1 MDGEEIFVKVSAII
15 LLIIITVL
23 TIGAYQWI
31 KREIQFNNL
40 KHFEIEAT
48 LLNFNFKQST
58 QNTHIAPIINSKG
71 GMSTAFYTTGH
82 PEKYLT
88 IWDCG
93 KYGRIISED
102 KTVFKYA
109 QPKSILFVKELGN
122 EIRIVGIKHD

>member
-1 MDGEEIFVKVSAII
+1 MDWEEFFFAMFWIVGIIFFA
-15 LLIIITVL
+15 LL
-23 TIGAYQWI
+23 TIGIYQI
-31 KREIQFNNL
+31 VRKEIQFSNL
-40 KHFEIEAT
+40 KSFEIEAT
-48 LLNFNFKQST
+48 LLNVNFKQST

-88 IWDCG
+88 VWDCG
-93 KYGRIISED
+93 KYGRLISED
-102 KTVFKYA
+102 KTIFRYA